1 MLPSLSLGS
10 GRLLLHSLC
19 LLLSLASTSSTA
31 LVTNTR
37 PKARRRE
44 QPIQQQQPPPPPRK
58 RSQRNHEPP
67 DPSYFASVAAAG
79 AISCS
84 VTHAMVVPIDVVKT
98 RLQMDASLR
107 GPVDAIKSVIAG
119 GHGKGA
125 ARLLPFFNGVGA
137 TAVGYLAQGAFKFG
151 GYEFFKRSTFAALRE
166 QGETG
171 EAIAHHMRL
180 PIMIGSAAAAE
191 VVASAALCPLE
202 VLKLKMQTSPQLAAL
217 GLRGAM
223 VHVLKEGGLTALF
236 KGFAPIA
243 MRQVPYTACK
253 LVSFEMGYG
262 SLQAAVC
269 RRLSLRRERLPLH
282 HQRAPSRG
290 ARADRRAGRRRGRRG
305 RLSGQI
311 ASATAGS
318 DRLGDGRF

>member
-1 MLPSLSLGS
+1 
-10 GRLLLHSLC
+10 
-19 LLLSLASTSSTA
+19 
-31 LVTNTR
+31 
-37 PKARRRE
+37 
-44 QPIQQQQPPPPPRK
+44 
-58 RSQRNHEPP
+58 
-67 DPSYFASVAAAG
+67 
-79 AISCS
+79 
-84 VTHAMVVPIDVVKT
+84 MVVPIDVVKT

-191 VVASAALCPLE
+191 VWRPRRRSPLSLSLPPSLFLSHSPSPSLSLSLSLPLSLSLSLPLSTLSPSLLARSQLSARATAMSRSQVVASAALCPLE

-223 VHVLKEGGLTALF
+223 VHVSAQRRGPNPEFPPRTNRTVSTHLSHEHRLEFASEYVRSLTA
-236 KGFAPIA
+236 
-243 MRQVPYTACK
+243 
-253 LVSFEMGYG
+253 E
-262 SLQAAVC
+262 
-269 RRLSLRRERLPLH
+269 
-282 HQRAPSRG
+282 
-290 ARADRRAGRRRGRRG
+290 
-305 RLSGQI
+305 
-311 ASATAGS
+311 
-318 DRLGDGRF
+318 